1 METSGVLA
9 LATRGYLRFIP
20 RSPRPYMFPTFT
32 ALSSAWLFLLTIP
45 LVIFYFLKLRRP
57 RQIIPSLVL
66 WRQVIADQRVN
77 SPFQRFK
84 RNILLFLQLLLLA
97 LLILAAMQPVLRRF
111 SSNATRLPVLIDVS
125 ASMGAL
131 DRPNG
136 QTRLDAAKARVRD
149 LIDNLPSD
157 QEVTLIA
164 FARTAR
170 RLTGFTNNKSELRDA
185 LASLQ
190 VEDVPGDLDDALRLA
205 QAIAR
210 TASFDRIWLIS
221 DGNFPARTQF
231 ELSFQVDFQ
240 RVAPAGSN
248 FGITACSAR
257 RSLGGQWDVFV
268 QLGGSGEAESTT
280 GTVELRVGAEVAGSE
295 RVALVKGSAPRLSFR
310 IGSSEAA
317 AVEVRFVPEGADS
330 LAADNAAWLQLP
342 AARPL
347 SAFVPESLGSTRHAI
362 SAIDGVE
369 LYPGTGGEKLA
380 GYDLVITDRE
390 ADLATPAR
398 VLGTYG
404 LVPED
409 LKSLVS
415 IEKEPAH
422 AIDWRRDHPLLQHVS
437 LEDVVFSE
445 SPKNAPDVN
454 ETRIRELGYEILADG
469 PHGPLIVDKTE
480 ADQLRLH
487 TLFHPDRSTIVYRV
501 GFPVFVSN
509 LVQAALR
516 RAQLSEVNAVATG
529 VLPPIQMA
537 AGQSVR
543 IEGPARFSRTDTTG
557 SDGKLSGVPAPK
569 VGEYVINDG
578 AATVRVGA
586 SLLSPNETS
595 LAGVDQIEFAEQLKV
610 SAGTTTPR
618 VDRSLWWKVALAALG
633 MLVVE
638 WWWFNR
644 RAVRA

>member
-1 METSGVLA
+1 
-9 LATRGYLRFIP
+9 
-20 RSPRPYMFPTFT
+20 MFPTFT
-32 ALSSAWLFLLTIP
+32 ALSSAWLFLLSIP

-57 RQIIPSLVL
+57 RHIIPSLVL

-84 RNILLFLQLLLLA
+84 RNILLLLQLLLLA

-125 ASMGAL
+125 ASMAAV
-131 DRPNG
+131 DKPNG
-136 QTRLDAAKARVRD
+136 QSRLDAAKARVRE

-164 FARTAR
+164 FAKTAR
-170 RLTGFTNNKSELRDA
+170 RLTGFTNNKTELRDA

-210 TASFDRIWLIS
+210 TAAFDRIWLIS

-240 RVAPAGSN
+240 RVGPAGSN
-248 FGITACSAR
+248 YGITACSAR

-268 QLGGSGEAESTT
+268 QLGGSAEAESAT
-280 GTVELRVGAEVAGSE
+280 GTVELRVDEQVVGNE

-310 IGSSEAA
+310 IASNEAA
-317 AVEVRFVPEGADS
+317 AIEVRYVPEGEDS
-330 LAADNAAWLQLP
+330 LASDNVAWLQLP

-347 SAFVPESLGSTRHAI
+347 SAFVPESLASTRHAI
-362 SAIDGVE
+362 SAIEDVE
-369 LYPGTGGEKLA
+369 LYPGSGGEKLA

-390 ADLATPAR
+390 EDRSIPAR
-398 VLGTYG
+398 VLATFGI
-404 LVPED
+404 VPED
-409 LKSLVS
+409 LKELIS

-437 LEDVVFSE
+437 LEDVVFNE
-445 SPKNAPDVN
+445 SPKKAPDVS
-454 ETRIRELGYEILADG
+454 ETRIREIGYEVLADG
-469 PHGPLIVDKTE
+469 PHGPLIVDRTE
-480 ADQLRLH
+480 GDQLRVH
-487 TLFHPDRSTIVYRV
+487 TLFHPDHSTMVYRV

-516 RAQLSEVNAVATG
+516 RAQLSEVNAAATG
-529 VLPPIQMA
+529 VLPPIPLA
-537 AGQSVR
+537 PGQSAR
-543 IEGPARFSRTDTTG
+543 IEGPGKFSRTENTG
-557 SDGKLSGVPAPK
+557 SDGRLSGVPAPK
-569 VGEYVINDG
+569 VGQYMINDG

-586 SLLSPNETS
+586 SLLSAMETS

-610 SAGTTTPR
+610 SAGTTSPR
-618 VDRSLWWKVALAALG
+618 VDRSLWWSVALAALG

-644 RAVRA
+644 RAIRA

>member
-1 METSGVLA
+1 
-9 LATRGYLRFIP
+9 
-20 RSPRPYMFPTFT
+20 MFPTFT

-97 LLILAAMQPVLRRF
+97 LLILAAMQPVLRRL

-131 DRPNG
+131 DKPNG

-149 LIDNLPSD
+149 LIDSLPSD

-280 GTVELRVGAEVAGSE
+280 GAVELRVGGEVAGIE

-310 IGSSEAA
+310 IGSTEAA

-347 SAFVPESLGSTRHAI
+347 STFVPESLGSTRHAI
-362 SAIDGVE
+362 AAIDGVE
-369 LYPGTGGEKLA
+369 LYPGTGGEKLS

-409 LKSLVS
+409 LRSLVS

-445 SPKNAPDVN
+445 TPKNAPDVN

-480 ADQLRLH
+480 ADQLRVH
-487 TLFHPDRSTIVYRV
+487 MLFHPDRSTIVYRV
-501 GFPVFVSN
+501 GFPVLVSN

-516 RAQLSEVNAVATG
+516 RAQLSEVNAAATG

-543 IEGPARFSRTDTTG
+543 IEGPAKFTRTDTTG

-578 AATVRVGA
+578 AATVRIGA

-610 SAGTTTPR
+610 SAGTATPL
-618 VDRSLWWKVALAALG
+618 VDRSLWWKIALAALG

>member
-1 METSGVLA
+1 
-9 LATRGYLRFIP
+9 
-20 RSPRPYMFPTFT
+20 MFPTFT

-45 LVIFYFLKLRRP
+45 LVVFYFLKLRRP
-57 RQIIPSLVL
+57 RQVIPSLVL

-84 RNILLFLQLLLLA
+84 RNILLLLQLLLLA
-97 LLILAAMQPVLRRF
+97 LLILAAMQPVLRRL

-125 ASMGAL
+125 ASMAAL
-131 DRPNG
+131 DKPNG
-136 QTRLDAAKARVRD
+136 QSRLDAAKARVRE

-170 RLTGFTNNKSELRDA
+170 RLTSFTNNKSELRDA

-210 TASFDRIWLIS
+210 SASFDRVWLIS

-231 ELSFQVDFQ
+231 ELSFNVDFQ

-257 RSLGGQWDVFV
+257 RSLGGQWEVFV
-268 QLGGSGEAESTT
+268 QLGGSAGAESTT
-280 GTVELRVGAEVAGSE
+280 GSVELREGGQVVGNE
-295 RVALVKGSAPRLSFR
+295 RVSLVNGSSPRLSFR
-310 IGSSEAA
+310 IGTTEAA

-330 LAADNAAWLQLP
+330 LASDNAAWLQLP

-347 SAFVPESLGSTRHAI
+347 SVFVAESLASTRHAI
-362 SAIDGVE
+362 GAIEGVE
-369 LYPGTGGEKLA
+369 LFPGAGGEKLA
-380 GYDLVITDRE
+380 GYDLAITDKE

-398 VLGTYG
+398 VLATFGII
-404 LVPED
+404 PEE
-409 LKSLVS
+409 LKQFVT
-415 IEKEPAH
+415 IEKEPVQ

-437 LEDVVFSE
+437 LDDVVFSDT
-445 SPKNAPDVN
+445 PRNAADVSDMKF
-454 ETRIRELGYEILADG
+454 RELGYEILAEG
-469 PHGPLIVDKTE
+469 PHGPLILDKAE
-480 ADQLRLH
+480 ADQRRVH

-501 GFPVFVSN
+501 GFPVFISN
-509 LVQAALR
+509 LVQAGLR
-516 RAQLSEVNAVATG
+516 RAQLSEVNSATTG
-529 VLPPIQMA
+529 VLPPIPMA
-537 AGQSVR
+537 PGQTVR
-543 IEGPARFSRTDTTG
+543 IEGPGNFNRTDATG
-557 SDGKLSGVPAPK
+557 SDGRLAGIPAPK

-578 AATVRVGA
+578 AATVRIGA
-586 SLLSPNETS
+586 SLLSSMETS
-595 LAGVDQIEFAEQLKV
+595 LTGVDQIEFAEQLKV
-610 SAGTTTPR
+610 SAATGTPR
-618 VDRSLWWKVALAALG
+618 VDRSLWWNVALAALG
-633 MLVVE
+633 MLVLE

-644 RAVRA
+644 RAIRA

>member
-1 METSGVLA
+1 
-9 LATRGYLRFIP
+9 
-20 RSPRPYMFPTFT
+20 MFPTFT

-45 LVIFYFLKLRRP
+45 LVVFYFLKLRRP
-57 RQIIPSLVL
+57 RHTIPSLVL

-84 RNILLFLQLLLLA
+84 RNILLLLQLLLLA

-125 ASMGAL
+125 ASMAAL
-131 DRPNG
+131 DKPGG
-136 QTRLDAAKARVRD
+136 QSRLDAAKARIRELVD
-149 LIDNLPSD
+149 GLPTD

-164 FARTAR
+164 FAKTAR

-190 VEDVPGDLDDALRLA
+190 TEDVPGDLDEALRLA

-210 TASFDRIWLIS
+210 TAAFDRLWIVS

-268 QLGGSGEAESTT
+268 QLAGSDQAESTS
-280 GTVELRVGAEVAGSE
+280 GAVELRVNGQVAGSE

-310 IGSSEAA
+310 IASEEAA
-317 AVEVRFVPEGADS
+317 AVEVRYVPEGADS
-330 LAADNAAWLQLP
+330 LASDNTAWLQLP

-347 SAFVPESLGSTRHAI
+347 SAYVPEALASTRHAM

-369 LYPGTGGEKLA
+369 LYPGVAGEKLT
-380 GYDLVITDRE
+380 GYDLVITDQE
-390 ADLATPAR
+390 ADLAIPAR
-398 VLGTYG
+398 VLGTFG
-404 LVPED
+404 ILPED
-409 LKSLVS
+409 LKELVS
-415 IEKEPAH
+415 VEKETAH

-437 LEDVVFSE
+437 FEDVVFNE
-445 SPKNAPDVN
+445 SPKNAANVN
-454 ETRIRELGYEILADG
+454 ETRIRELGYEMLADG

-480 ADQLRLH
+480 ADQLRMHL
-487 TLFHPDRSTIVYRV
+487 LFHPDHSTLVYRV
-501 GFPVFVSN
+501 GFPVLVSN

-516 RAQLSEVNAVATG
+516 RAQLSEVVAASTG
-529 VLPPIQMA
+529 VLPPIPMA
-537 AGQSVR
+537 VGQSVR
-543 IEGPARFSRTDTTG
+543 IEGPGQFVRNDTTG
-557 SDGKLSGVPAPK
+557 SDGRLTGVPAPK
-569 VGEYVINDG
+569 VGEYLIHDG
-578 AATVRVGA
+578 AATVRLGA
-586 SLLSPNETS
+586 SLLSSAETS
-595 LAGVDQIEFAEQLKV
+595 LGGVDQIEFAEQLKV
-610 SAGTTTPR
+610 TAGTGAPR
-618 VDRSLWWKVALAALG
+618 VDRSLWWSVALAALA

-644 RAVRA
+644 RAIQA